1 MQSSLRVNDFLLLI
15 VVLTSMAVGI
25 IFPGFSSHFQD
36 MPIYCLMVLFLLSY
50 LSVELKTVWST
61 LKGDMWMILSFVILK
76 SLILPV
82 LVYYIFNLLFPSFA
96 LAALLLT
103 GASTGV
109 VAPFISNLVRGNS
122 ALVLVVA
129 VVTSI
134 LVPVTLPALIQVIAA
149 RHAEISLFAM
159 TRMLLLVIFLPI
171 LMVEGL
177 RRLTPNLIQ
186 YMIKV
191 RFPVSLIFFAI
202 INLGVF
208 CRYSVLFRTEPV
220 IIIAASL
227 VAVALSV
234 INCVVGII
242 FFLKAPVENQLAGA
256 VMMGNMNNVLIIV
269 FSWTF
274 FGSTEALV
282 AAMYIIPF
290 FGLVVPLRYYAQRKV
305 ISAN

>member
-1 MQSSLRVNDFLLLI
+1 
-15 VVLTSMAVGI
+15 
-25 IFPGFSSHFQD
+25 
-36 MPIYCLMVLFLLSY
+36 MVLFFLSY
-50 LSVELKTVWST
+50 LSIELKTVWST
-61 LKGDMWMILSFVILK
+61 LRGDIWMILPFIILK

-82 LVYYIFNLLFPSFA
+82 IVYYIFKFFSPSFA

-129 VVTSI
+129 VITSI
-134 LVPVTLPALIQVIAA
+134 LVPVTLPVLIQVIAA
-149 RHAEISLFAM
+149 KHAQISLLAM
-159 TRMLLLVIFLPI
+159 IRLLLLVIFVPI

-177 RRLTPNLIQ
+177 RRVTPHLLQ
-186 YMIKV
+186 QVIKV

-208 CRYSVLFRTEPV
+208 CQYSVLFRTEPV
-220 IIIAASL
+220 IIITASA
-227 VAVALSV
+227 VAVVLSV
-234 INCVVGII
+234 INCVVGIS
-242 FFLKAPVENQLAGA
+242 FFLKGPVENQLAGA

-269 FSWTF
+269 FSWAF
-274 FGSTEALV
+274 FGATEALV

-290 FGLVVPLRYYAQRKV
+290 FALVMPLRYYAQWYRR
-305 ISAN
+305 STERDEAR